1 MRHNTNRRQSDIRAV
16 QLGQS
21 ETAAKSNT
29 SAWDRYAGRHFL
41 VIDNVAE
48 MQRAMGMT
56 LSSFGMDKV
65 EYASRGS
72 DALSRMS
79 RRAFDV
85 ILCDYDLGNGYDGL
99 YLLEEIKERNL
110 IKQSCVFMIVTGER
124 RVQRVISAAELA
136 PDDYLLKPFSGE
148 LLAFRLN
155 RAIRKRSVFVAVDQ
169 AISRSEFLAAIE
181 ICTGKIAEQGEF
193 MLDFMKLKGSLCL
206 RISDFETAR
215 QLYLSVLDIKKL
227 AWAKLGLAKSLSGLA
242 EHGEAK
248 LLFEEALHYS
258 ERIMEA
264 YDGLAQLYC
273 VQGELDEA
281 EALLLKATKLSP
293 MVFRRQKQLAEVA
306 LTNGDLR
313 TAQNAALQALELSR
327 PTWHRSPNHYAALA
341 RVQLVMDDS
350 NDARKTLSRL
360 RRDFRG
366 DPSGE
371 WMANVIDSQVQ
382 TKTGHIAKAEALMHE
397 AEDRY
402 GMIAQTLDTDAQIE
416 FAYACYVQKKNALGD
431 RVIGNLIRNNHDDAV
446 LIWRIG
452 AMFDQL
458 GRGAEGRQMIAGH
471 VRSVTDMNN
480 QAVLEAQKNAFDQAF
495 ARFSKAHEE
504 LPNNI
509 QVMLN
514 LVNASMAWVHHD
526 GWQKGP
532 MEFAREIL
540 MKVQMKAPNNNK
552 FQKLKQSWCLMMT
565 RLGKTD
571 WII

>member
-1 MRHNTNRRQSDIRAV
+1 MRHHTNSRAAHQGFPGTV
-16 QLGQS
+16 AKGD
-21 ETAAKSNT
+21 AAP
-29 SAWDRYAGRHFL
+29 AWDHYADRHFL
-41 VIDNVAE
+41 VIDSIAE
-48 MQRAMGMT
+48 MQRAIGMA
-56 LSSFGMDKV
+56 LSSLGMSKV
-65 EYASRGS
+65 EYASRAS

-124 RVQRVISAAELA
+124 HVQRVISAAELA
-136 PDDYLLKPFSGE
+136 PDDYLLKPFSGDA
-148 LLAFRLN
+148 LAVRLN
-155 RAIRKRSVFVAVDQ
+155 RAIRKRSAFVAVDE
-169 AISRSEFLAAIE
+169 AISRNEFLTAIE
-181 ICTGKIAEQGEF
+181 ICTAKIAEQDEF
-193 MLDFMKLKGSLCL
+193 MFDFMKLKGSLCL
-206 RISDFETAR
+206 RISDFDAAR
-215 QLYLSVLDIKKL
+215 QLYLSVLKIKKL

-248 LLFEEALHYS
+248 LLFEEVLHYS
-258 ERIMEA
+258 KRIMGA
-264 YDGLAQLYC
+264 YDGLAQLHRT
-273 VQGELDEA
+273 QGDLAEA
-281 EALLLKATKLSP
+281 EAVLLKATQLSP
-293 MVFRRQKQLAEVA
+293 MVFRRQKLLAEVA
-306 LTNGDLR
+306 LTNGDPC
-313 TAQNAALQALELSR
+313 TAQKAALQALELSR
-327 PTWHRSPNHYAALA
+327 STWHRSPNHYAALA
-341 RVQLVMDDS
+341 RIQLAMDES
-350 NDARKTLSRL
+350 NDARKTLGRL

-382 TKTGHIAKAEALMHE
+382 TKTGHAAKAAALMHE

-402 GMIAQTLDTDAQIE
+402 GMLVDTLDADAQIE
-416 FAYACYVQKKNALGD
+416 FAHACYAQNNHALGD
-431 RVIGNLIRNNHDDAV
+431 RVICNLIRNNHDDAL

-458 GRGAEGRQMIAGH
+458 DRGVEGRQVIAGH
-471 VRSVTDMNN
+471 VRCVTDMNN
-480 QAVLEAQKNAFDQAF
+480 RAVLEAQKNAFDQAF

-514 LVNASMAWVHHD
+514 LVNAGMAWVHHD

-540 MKVQMKAPNNNK
+540 MKVQRKAPNNNK